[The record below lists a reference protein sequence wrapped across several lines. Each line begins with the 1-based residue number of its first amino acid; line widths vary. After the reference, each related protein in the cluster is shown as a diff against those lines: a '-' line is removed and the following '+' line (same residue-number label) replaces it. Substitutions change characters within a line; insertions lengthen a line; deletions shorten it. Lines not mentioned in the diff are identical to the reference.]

1 MTIGQAYTRF
11 FIIFFTVV
19 SIPCVLRPLTD
30 AKGGG
35 LFLGKRTANA
45 LGLFRINWFHA
56 VLHMALA
63 VVGLTALG
71 STERS
76 RMFARLNFIACA
88 ILVAIGLTTENG
100 TKHIPANRA
109 DDIINSAVGLAGLVV
124 GFTPIA
130 HREL

>member
-1 MTIGQAYTRF
+1 MTFARAYTRF
-11 FIIFFTVV
+11 FIIFFIAV

-45 LGLFRINWFHA
+45 FGLFRINWFHA

-63 VVGLTALG
+63 AVGVTALG

-76 RMFARLNFIACA
+76 RIFARINFIACT
-88 ILVAIGLTTENG
+88 ILVGIGLSTENG

-109 DDIINSAVGLAGLVV
+109 DDIINSAVGIAGFVV

-130 HREL
+130 YREL